1 MKIMSIVCILNYQ
14 SFKPRLFIKKL
25 FSEVGTFSAEKKKEV
40 TLHGLAQILLFEI

>member
-25 FSEVGTFSAEKKKEV
+25 FSEVGTFSAEKKKRGD
-40 TLHGLAQILLFEI
+40 TPWFSSDIII